1 MAEPSPEPIRFLVV
15 DDEKPAR
22 NRLVE
27 LLTKD
32 PCSGEI
38 LEAQDAVDAVALIQS
53 ERPDVVFLD
62 VQMPGVDGFGVIDVL
77 GPGNM
82 PTTVFVTGYDDF
94 ALQAFDA
101 DAVDYLLK
109 PFDDARFEETLE
121 RIKRRLK
128 ELGGNAAADA
138 DSFGPELLK
147 LAAKRS
153 KRGEIWQWIVVKN
166 RDCRRLV
173 ITEEIDWIEAAGV
186 YVTLH
191 VGNQEYLYRGGLTEV
206 ASHLDPAQFVQVHRS
221 SVVNLRSVALLER
234 RSHSE
239 FEIVLKN
246 GSRLVLSRSYRAHV
260 EAMLGQPL

>member
-1 MAEPSPEPIRFLVV
+1 MVEPTPESLRFFVV
-15 DDEKPAR
+15 DAEKPAR
-22 NRLVE
+22 NRLIE
-27 LLTKD
+27 LLAKD
-32 PCSGEI
+32 PSSAEI

-62 VQMPGVDGFGVIDVL
+62 VQMPGVDGFGVIEAL
-77 GPGNM
+77 GPRNM
-82 PTTVFVTGYDDF
+82 PTTVFVTGYDQF

-109 PFDDARFEETLE
+109 PFDDARFEETMD
-121 RIKRRLK
+121 RIKRRLN
-128 ELGGNAAADA
+128 EVGAQSAEGTN
-138 DSFGPELLK
+138 SFGPESLR

-153 KRGEIWQWIVVKN
+153 KQGEIWQWIVVKN

-191 VGNQEYLYRGGLTEV
+191 VGESEYLYRGGLAEI
-206 ASHLDPAQFVQVHRS
+206 ASHLDPTQFVQVHRS

-239 FEIVLKN
+239 FEIALKN
-246 GSRLVLSRSYRAHV
+246 GKRLVLSRSYRAHV
-260 EAMLGQPL
+260 EGMLGQSL

>member
-1 MAEPSPEPIRFLVV
+1 MTEPSPESLRCLVV

-22 NRLVE
+22 NRLIE
-27 LLTKD
+27 LLAKD
-32 PCSGEI
+32 PACGEI

-62 VQMPGVDGFGVIDVL
+62 VQMPGVDGFGVIEAL
-77 GPGNM
+77 GRGNM

-109 PFDDARFEETLE
+109 PFDDARFEETME
-121 RIKRRLK
+121 RVKRRLK
-128 ELGGNAAADA
+128 EVNGPGDEAGPV
-138 DSFGPELLK
+138 FGPELQK

-153 KRGEIWQWIVVKN
+153 RQGAMWQWIVVKN
-166 RDCRRLV
+166 RDHRRLV

-191 VGNQEYLYRGGLTEV
+191 VGENEYLYRGGLTEV
-206 ASHLDPAQFVQVHRS
+206 ASHLDPGQFVQVHRS
-221 SVVNLRSVALLER
+221 NVVNLRSVALLER

-239 FEIVLKN
+239 FEILLKN
-246 GSRLVLSRSYRAHV
+246 GKRLVLSRNFRAHV
-260 EAMLGQPL
+260 EAMLGQSL

>member
-1 MAEPSPEPIRFLVV
+1 MIEPSPESLRCLVV

-27 LLTKD
+27 LLAKD
-32 PCSGEI
+32 PACGEI

-62 VQMPGVDGFGVIDVL
+62 VQMPGVDGFGVIEAL
-77 GPGNM
+77 GPRNM

-109 PFDDARFEETLE
+109 PFDDSRFEEAME

-128 ELGGNAAADA
+128 EIGPATTENPSPL
-138 DSFGPELLK
+138 GPELLK
-147 LAAKRS
+147 LAATRS
-153 KRGEIWQWIVVKN
+153 RPGEIWQWIVVKN
-166 RDCRRLV
+166 RDSRRLV
-173 ITEEIDWIEAAGV
+173 ITEEINWIEAAGV

-191 VGNQEYLYRGGLTEV
+191 VGEQEYLYRGGLTAV
-206 ASHLDPAQFVQVHRS
+206 ASHLDPSQFVQVHRS
-221 SVVNLRSVALLER
+221 NVVNLRSVALLER
-234 RSHSE
+234 RTHSE

-246 GSRLVLSRSYRAHV
+246 GKRLVLSRSYRAHV
-260 EAMLGQPL
+260 EAMLGQSL

>member
-1 MAEPSPEPIRFLVV
+1 MIEPSPESLRCLVV

-22 NRLVE
+22 NRLME
-27 LLTKD
+27 LLAKD
-32 PCSGEI
+32 TACGEI

-62 VQMPGVDGFGVIDVL
+62 VQMPGVDGFGVIEAL
-77 GPGNM
+77 GPHNM

-94 ALQAFDA
+94 ALRAFDA

-109 PFDDARFEETLE
+109 PFDDSRFEEAMD

-128 ELGGNAAADA
+128 EISPAAGESAPLL
-138 DSFGPELLK
+138 GPELLK
-147 LAAKRS
+147 LAATRS
-153 KRGEIWQWIVVKN
+153 HLGETWQWIVVKN
-166 RDCRRLV
+166 RDSRRLV

-191 VGNQEYLYRGGLTEV
+191 VGEQEHLYRGGLTDV
-206 ASHLDPAQFVQVHRS
+206 ASHLDPSQFVRVHRS
-221 SVVNLRSVALLER
+221 TVVNLRSVALLER

-246 GSRLVLSRSYRAHV
+246 GQRLVLSRNYRAHV

>member
-1 MAEPSPEPIRFLVV
+1 MIEQSPESIRYLVV

-27 LLTKD
+27 LLAKD
-32 PCSGEI
+32 PAADEI
-38 LEAQDAVDAVALIQS
+38 LEAPDAVEAVALIQS

-62 VQMPGVDGFGVIDVL
+62 VQMPGVDGFGVIDAL
-77 GPGNM
+77 GPRNM
-82 PTTVFVTGYDDF
+82 PTTVFVTGYDNF

-109 PFDDARFEETLE
+109 PFDDARFEETMD
-121 RIKRRLK
+121 RVKRRLR
-128 ELGGNAAADA
+128 EVGATGGAPAS
-138 DSFGPELLK
+138 SFGPELLK

-153 KRGEIWQWIVVKN
+153 NPGEIWQWIVVKN

-173 ITEEIDWIEAAGV
+173 VTEEIDWIEAAGV

-191 VGNQEYLYRGGLTEV
+191 VGTQEYLYRGGLAEV
-206 ASHLDPAQFVQVHRS
+206 ASHLDPTQFVQVHRS
-221 SVVNLRSVALLER
+221 SVVNLRSVALLEP

-239 FEIVLKN
+239 FEIVLRDGK
-246 GSRLVLSRSYRAHV
+246 RLVLSRTYRAHV
-260 EAMLGQPL
+260 EAMLGQSL

>member
-1 MAEPSPEPIRFLVV
+1 MAGPSPDSLRCLVV

-22 NRLVE
+22 NRLIE
-27 LLTKD
+27 LLAKD
-32 PCSGEI
+32 PATAETF
-38 LEAQDAVDAVALIQS
+38 EAKDAVDAVALIQS

-62 VQMPGVDGFGVIDVL
+62 VQMPGVDGFGVIEAL
-77 GPGNM
+77 GPRNM

-109 PFDDARFEETLE
+109 PFDDARFEETME

-128 ELGGNAAADA
+128 EVGGPSAADTS
-138 DSFGPELLK
+138 SFGPELLK
-147 LAAKRS
+147 IAAKRS
-153 KRGEIWQWIVVKN
+153 KPGEIWQWIVIKT

-191 VGNQEYLYRGGLTEV
+191 VGQHEYLYRGGLTEV
-206 ASHLDPAQFVQVHRS
+206 ASHLDPSQFVQVHRS
-221 SVVNLRSVALLER
+221 SVVNLRSIALLER

-246 GSRLVLSRSYRAHV
+246 GKRLVLSRSYRAHV
-260 EAMLGQPL
+260 EAMLGQSL

>member
-1 MAEPSPEPIRFLVV
+1 MTEPSPESFRFLVV

-27 LLTKD
+27 LLAKD
-32 PCSGEI
+32 SSAIEI
-38 LEAQDAVDAVALIQS
+38 LEAPDAVEAVALIQS
-53 ERPDVVFLD
+53 EDPDVVFLD
-62 VQMPGVDGFGVIDVL
+62 VQMPGVNGFGVIDAL
-77 GPGNM
+77 GRQNM

-94 ALQAFDA
+94 ALQAFEA

-109 PFDDARFEETLE
+109 PFDDARFEETMD

-128 ELGGNAAADA
+128 EVGPSRGADA
-138 DSFGPELLK
+138 NSFGPELQK
-147 LAAKRS
+147 LTAKRS
-153 KRGEIWQWIVVKN
+153 HPGEIWQWIVVKN

-191 VGNQEYLYRGGLTEV
+191 VGAHEYLYRGGLAEV
-206 ASHLDPAQFVQVHRS
+206 ASHLDPGQFVQVHRS

-246 GSRLVLSRSYRAHV
+246 GERLVLSRGYRAHV
-260 EAMLGQPL
+260 EAMLGQSL

>member
-1 MAEPSPEPIRFLVV
+1 MAEPSPESLRCLVV

-27 LLTKD
+27 LLAKD
-32 PCSGEI
+32 AACGEI

-62 VQMPGVDGFGVIDVL
+62 VQMPGVDGFGVIEAL
-77 GPGNM
+77 GPRNM

-109 PFDDARFEETLE
+109 PFDDSRFEEAME

-128 ELGGNAAADA
+128 EVNGPGDETGPF
-138 DSFGPELLK
+138 FGPELQK

-153 KRGEIWQWIVVKN
+153 KRGAMWQWIVIKN
-166 RDCRRLV
+166 RDHRRLV

-191 VGNQEYLYRGGLTEV
+191 VGENEYLYRGGLTEV
-206 ASHLDPAQFVQVHRS
+206 ASHLDPSQFVQVHRS
-221 SVVNLRSVALLER
+221 YVVNLRSVALLER

-239 FEIVLKN
+239 FEILLKS
-246 GSRLVLSRSYRAHV
+246 GKRLVLSRSFRAHV
-260 EAMLGQPL
+260 EAMLGQSL